1 MNGPLKALVASF
13 DPDTHQVLCAALER
27 RGIDTVSAST
37 VSEARQMLQGE
48 NVRLVFSEAKFADGS
63 YVDLLP
69 ATRRGESRIP
79 MVVASHTDDWNE
91 YLSTMRRGVFD
102 MIGRP
107 FSLSEVER
115 VVNQA
120 LRQVMVAL

>member
-1 MNGPLKALVASF
+1 MNEPLKALVASF
-13 DPDTHQVLCAALER
+13 DPATHQVLCEALEK
-27 RGIDTVSAST
+27 RGVDTVSAST
-37 VSEARQMLQGE
+37 VSEARHMLNQE
-48 NVRLVFSEAKFADGS
+48 SIRLVFAEAKFADGS
-63 YVDLLP
+63 YLDLLP
-69 ATRRGESRIP
+69 ATRRGESKIP
-79 MVVASHTDDWNE
+79 LVVASHTDDWNE
-91 YLSTMRRGVFD
+91 YLNTMRRGVFD